1 MPVFK
6 FLLQEFVSVSF
17 GEINWI
23 FYEDFFWNFGS
34 FFQQPVSHVY
44 DLSCF
49 LSYLLNILPR
59 KYGTAKDFFY
69 IIISIEKLLNLQIIF
84 NFRDLFRNSLN
95 FESEKIY

>member
-34 FFQQPVSHVY
+34 FS
-44 DLSCF
+44 
-49 LSYLLNILPR
+49 
-59 KYGTAKDFFY
+59 
-69 IIISIEKLLNLQIIF
+69 
-84 NFRDLFRNSLN
+84 
-95 FESEKIY
+95 